1 MLCQACAF
9 ENETG
14 SRFCVACGI
23 SFASVCAVCG
33 RDCPP
38 TARFCAWCG
47 TAQNRDA
54 HRPVVHDERRQATVL
69 FADITNSTA
78 WIAGLD
84 AEEAQN
90 RLQPIVLTMARVVRR
105 FDGTVLRTLGDGI
118 KAAFGMPH
126 AREGHAVLA
135 CQAALAVRAAV
146 AALPGAPEIRIG
158 LHAGEVVSVTIDTG
172 SAVERDAAGL
182 TVHLASRIEQVAPPG
197 EICLSRECRTLVG
210 AYFDTEPLGPRAF
223 KGIAEPVEVHRLI
236 GLKPAVN
243 SEQFRGTRLVPL
255 RGRAAELETLR
266 GALLNRAPGSPR
278 VIGIS
283 GPPGV
288 GKSRLCFEFAEWC
301 RERQIRVLEARAHVF
316 GQATPL
322 LPILE
327 ALRTFFRIEPDM
339 DAAAACAR
347 IEQTLT
353 ALELSVAEH
362 LPILAE
368 FLGYPPPEQSASA
381 IDPRTRRARMRD
393 ILGHIVKA
401 FGRQTSVLILE
412 DTHWLDEASHEFLEA
427 WMAALEGT
435 GVLLVLTFRP
445 GWSPPKMPASYRE
458 LALTELGPEDAAQ
471 VIGDLIGDAPEFG
484 EVIAHVAERSGGNPF
499 FAEELVLSLAQSG
512 VLLGERGSYRVGP
525 SGWHNPPLPATVE
538 AVIGARV
545 DLLPESEKALL
556 RIGAIIGKEFPLEVV
571 RAVSDLS
578 DSAARSLLARLCAA
592 ELIQVRATSMGEGFA
607 FRHPLIQEVAY
618 AMQLRSTRADLHAT
632 VAKAITGQA
641 WGQRDEFAGLLA
653 HHCEAAGNELGAA
666 MHLQRAARW
675 IGRTNSGRALADWKK
690 VHWLMRNQPRSA
702 MNDQLRSLA
711 GGQILYFG
719 WRAGLAAEEARLY
732 AEEALRLAREAGDRK
747 HEMTLLA
754 SYGRVLAATG
764 SADDYV
770 RLVRE
775 ALALADGETVPG
787 IKLLLNGLLT
797 QAYWRA
803 GLFREA
809 LAAND
814 AALVILEDR
823 TDLNASVVL
832 GLNIDQMA
840 GFDVAHWIR
849 CQRPVVLIPQGRFDE
864 AELSLERVLDRDP
877 SIVQPAVQYL
887 PHVAAVEIA
896 WHRRDASAAKWHADK
911 ASDYADQSGIPFLA
925 VWACICRGL
934 SSLARGDFAAAEQ
947 HLLGALRMAQ
957 NSKVGLE
964 EEARILANLAE
975 TYVLCGDFERA
986 AQTSHEAIEAA
997 RRRADRRAECHAM
1010 IARVIALAA
1019 TRRAGWRT
1027 EATELVSR
1035 VEELIGLTGAE
1046 IFHPM
1051 LLQAKL
1057 LVDTRPH

>member
-1 MLCQACAF
+1 
-9 ENETG
+9 
-14 SRFCVACGI
+14 
-23 SFASVCAVCG
+23 VCAGCG
-33 RDCPP
+33 RKFPSA
-38 TARFCAWCG
+38 ARFCPWCG
-47 TAQNRDA
+47 APRESDPRHA
-54 HRPVVHDERRQATVL
+54 DVLGERKQATVL
-69 FADITNSTA
+69 FADIVGSTDR
-78 WIAGLD
+78 IAGLD
-84 AEEAQN
+84 AEGAMN
-90 RLQPIVLTMARVVRR
+90 SLQPVVMVMGHAVRR
-105 FDGTVLRTLGDGI
+105 FNGIVLRTLGDGI
-118 KAAFGMPH
+118 KAAFGVPH
-126 AREGHAVLA
+126 TLEGHAVLA
-135 CQAALAVRAAV
+135 CQAALAMRTTIAT
-146 AALPGAPEIRIG
+146 LPDAPMIRIG
-158 LHAGEVVSVTIDTG
+158 IHAGEVVSGAFDIGSVIGQDATG
-172 SAVERDAAGL
+172 LA
-182 TVHLASRIEQVAPPG
+182 VHLANRIEQLTPPG
-197 EICLSRECRTLVG
+197 EICLSRACRTLVG
-210 AYFDTEPLGPRAF
+210 AYYDTEPLGPRAF
-223 KGIAEPVEVHRLI
+223 KGIPEPVEIYRLI

-255 RGRAAELETLR
+255 RGRAVELNTLR
-266 GALLNRAPGSPR
+266 RALLDTAPDSPR

-339 DAAAACAR
+339 DAAAAFAR
-347 IEQTLT
+347 IEQTLI
-353 ALELSVAEH
+353 ALEMPVAEH

-368 FLGYPPPEQSASA
+368 FLGYPQQGQSASA

-393 ILGHIVKA
+393 VLGHIVKA
-401 FGRQTSVLILE
+401 FGRQTSVFILE
-412 DTHWLDEASHEFLEA
+412 DTHWLDEASHEFLQA
-427 WMAALEGT
+427 WMESVEGT

-445 GWSPPKMPASYRE
+445 GWSPPNMPASHRE
-458 LALTELGPEDAAQ
+458 LALTELGAEDVAQ
-471 VIGDLIGDAPEFG
+471 VIGDLIGDDPEF
-484 EVIAHVAERSGGNPF
+484 EEMIAHVAERSGGNPF
-499 FAEELVLSLAQSG
+499 FAEELVLSLAQCG
-512 VLLGERGSYRVGP
+512 VLLGERGSYRMGP

-538 AVIGARV
+538 AVIGARI

-571 RAVSDLS
+571 RAVSGLPE
-578 DSAARSLLARLCAA
+578 SAARSLLGRLCKA
-592 ELIQVRATSMGEGFA
+592 ELIRVHGMSMGEGFA

-653 HHCEAAGNELGAA
+653 HHCEAAGNELDAA

-675 IGRTNSGRALADWKK
+675 IGRTNSGRALADWRK

-702 MNDQLRSLA
+702 INDQLRSLA

-719 WRAGLAAEEARLY
+719 WRAGLAAEEAKLY
-732 AEEALRLAREAGDRK
+732 AEEALRLARDAGDRK

-775 ALALADGETVPG
+775 AMALADGETVPG
-787 IKLLLNGLLT
+787 VKLLLNGLLT
-797 QAYWRA
+797 QAYLRA

-814 AALVILEDR
+814 AALAILEDR

-864 AELSLERVLDRDP
+864 AELSLARVLDRDP
-877 SIVQPAVQYL
+877 EIVQPAVQYL

-896 WHRRDASAAKWHADK
+896 WHRRDSGAAKWHADK
-911 ASDYADQSGIPFLA
+911 ASAYADQSGIPFLS

-934 SSLARGDFAAAEQ
+934 SSLTNNDFATAEQ
-947 HLLGALRMAQ
+947 HLQGSLRMAQ

-964 EEARILANLAE
+964 EEPRILANLAE
-975 TYVLCGDFERA
+975 TYVLQGDFERA
-986 AQTSHEAIEAA
+986 AQTSYGAMEAA

-1019 TRRAGWRT
+1019 TRRAGWQNET
-1027 EATELVSR
+1027 TELISR

-1046 IFHPM
+1046 IFRPM

-1057 LVDTRPH
+1057 LVDTGPL